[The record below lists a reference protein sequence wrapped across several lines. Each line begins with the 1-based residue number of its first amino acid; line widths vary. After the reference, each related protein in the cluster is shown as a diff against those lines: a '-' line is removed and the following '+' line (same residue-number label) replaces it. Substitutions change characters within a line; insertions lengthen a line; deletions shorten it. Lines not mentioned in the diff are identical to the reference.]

1 VKIVLSALYFGL
13 FVNVLVLG
21 IETKREKKKSLTN
34 GAKLPQ
40 LGLFGWLGGGGGGGG
55 GLVLKQS

>member
-21 IETKREKKKSLTN
+21 KPKERKRKVKQMEPNYHNWGFLV
-34 GAKLPQ
+34 
-40 LGLFGWLGGGGGGGG
+40 GLG